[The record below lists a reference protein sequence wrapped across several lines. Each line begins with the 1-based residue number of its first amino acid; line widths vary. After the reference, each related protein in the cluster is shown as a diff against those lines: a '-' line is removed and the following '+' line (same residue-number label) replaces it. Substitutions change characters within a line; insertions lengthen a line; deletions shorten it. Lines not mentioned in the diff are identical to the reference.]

1 MNNFGLYVHW
11 PFCILK
17 CPYCDFNSHKI
28 TNYDENDW
36 LNAYIKQINYF
47 HQYLPNNSIKKEK
60 LSSIFFGGGTPSLM
74 KPGFIRKI
82 INHASQVFNF
92 KENIEI
98 TLEANPSSL
107 EFQSIKDFKNAGIN
121 RISLGVQSLN
131 DNDLKFLGRIHK
143 ITDIKE
149 TLKIV
154 LNTFDNVSVDLI
166 YGLQNQ
172 KLNTWEKQL
181 DQFLTEFKL
190 QHISA
195 YQLTIEK
202 GTKFYKLY
210 NENIFKSLSEKTQ
223 GLFYETTRN
232 IIQNHKFYQYEVSNF
247 AKSNFKSIHNQLYWK
262 SDNWIGIG
270 PGAVSRL
277 WDTKFKRYQIEN
289 YKKPTSWLQNVLK
302 HNKLKK
308 IEVISHNISDHET
321 LMMGLRLVEGIR
333 VNKLYDPNIIKK
345 NNVDNLFKKKIL
357 RIKNKKIHVNTK
369 YLVTLDGIINQ
380 IICNH

>member
-1 MNNFGLYVHW
+1 MNNLGLYVHW

-28 TNYDENDW
+28 INYEEDDW
-36 LNAYIKQINYF
+36 LNAYISQIDYF
-47 HQYLPNNSIKKEK
+47 HEYLSNNSIKKEK

-74 KPGFIRKI
+74 KPGFISKI
-82 INHASQVFNF
+82 INHASQVFNL
-92 KENIEI
+92 KKNIEI

-107 EFQSIKDFKNAGIN
+107 EFQNMKDFKKAGIN

-131 DNDLKFLGRIHK
+131 DKDLKFLGRIHK
-143 ITDIKE
+143 IIDIKK
-149 TLKIV
+149 TLEIV
-154 LNTFDNVSVDLI
+154 MNTFDNVSVDLI
-166 YGLQNQ
+166 YGLQDQ
-172 KLNTWEKQL
+172 KLITWEKQL

-210 NENIFKSLSEKTQ
+210 KENVFKSLSEKTQ
-223 GLFYETTRN
+223 GLFYETTKS
-232 IIQNHKFYQYEVSNF
+232 IIQNHNFYQYEVSNF
-247 AKSNFKSIHNQLYWK
+247 AKNNFKSIHNQLYWK

-277 WDTKFKRYQIEN
+277 WDNKYNRYQIDN
-289 YKKPTSWLQNVLK
+289 YKKPTSWLQNILK

-308 IEVISHNISDHET
+308 IEIISPNISDHEI
-321 LMMGLRLVEGIR
+321 LMMGLRLVEGVR
-333 VNKLYDPNIIKK
+333 VNKLYDQNIIKK
-345 NNVDNLFKKKIL
+345 DNVDNLFKKKIL
-357 RIKNKKIHVNTK
+357 KIKDKKIHVDTK
-369 YLVTLDGIINQ
+369 YFITLDGIINQ
-380 IICNH
+380 IICNY